1 MQSVRR
7 ALAGS
12 LSLASILA
20 ACNGADVS
28 SGPANPPAQ
37 GITIQVFPPSID
49 LIASPGSRDSESAK
63 AVVHHGSVLDTVAVV
78 QWVVDAPSVAT
89 VTPSGVVTAVSAG
102 KTVLRARLGG
112 AEGTAALT
120 VTAPSPLVVAGL
132 MVTAHIQH
140 TATLLPD
147 GKVLV
152 AGGGT
157 ASAELFDPSTG
168 LFTLTGRMMRPR
180 TGHSATLMPNGKV
193 LIAGGETDPNNY
205 PASGTAELYD
215 PATGTF
221 SPTGVMLQAQWSN
234 SATLLPNGKVL
245 ITGGTTGLTSCCR
258 IAAVPELYDP
268 STGSFTAAGAY
279 AILGAVAETNGLVA
293 VSATALR
300 DGRVLIASEPAAEIY
315 DPVMNTFSRT
325 GTMTTGGP
333 LGTPQ
338 YIGGRTGTLLRDSRV
353 LLVGGEH
360 EDFGR
365 FATAELYDA
374 STGVFTA
381 TGSMAFVR
389 DSHAATLLDDGRV
402 LITGGEGVIGCDSG
416 PGPAC
421 VVESMASAEIY
432 DPSTGRFTLAGTM
445 TSAREF
451 HMATL
456 LKDGRVL
463 ITGGI
468 FFHGGPN
475 SSVTPVLAAELYAL
489 GRDVQITI
497 LKSRGRTGKIS
508 RAIR

>member
-7 ALAGS
+7 NLASG
-12 LSLASILA
+12 LSLVSFLA
-20 ACNGADVS
+20 ACNGAEIS
-28 SGPANPPAQ
+28 PEPANPTAK
-37 GITIQVFPPSID
+37 GYTIQVLPPSID
-49 LIASPGSRDSESAK
+49 LMASPGSPDSESVK
-63 AVVHHGSVLDTVAVV
+63 AVVHHGSVLDTAAVV

-89 VTPSGVVTAVSAG
+89 VTSSGVVTAVAPGNTS
-102 KTVLRARLGG
+102 LRARFGG
-112 AEGTAALT
+112 AEGTAAVT
-120 VTAPSPLVVAGL
+120 VTAPNPLIAAGM
-132 MVTAHIQH
+132 MVTAHVQH
-140 TATLLPD
+140 TATLLAD
-147 GKVLV
+147 GMVLI

-157 ASAELFDPSTG
+157 ASAELFDPSTRR
-168 LFTLTGRMMRPR
+168 FALTGRMMRPR
-180 TGHSATLMPNGKV
+180 TGHSATLLPNGRV
-193 LIAGGETDPNNY
+193 LIAGGETDPASY

-221 SPTGVMLQAQWSN
+221 SPTGVMLQAQWDN

-245 ITGGTTGLTSCCR
+245 ITGGTTGSTSCCP
-258 IAAVPELYDP
+258 IAAFPELYDP

-279 AILGAVAETNGLVA
+279 ATLGAVAETNGLVA

-300 DGRVLIASEPAAEIY
+300 DGRVLVASEPAAELY
-315 DPVMNTFSRT
+315 DPVMDVFSRT

-338 YIGGRTGTLLRDSRV
+338 YIGGRTGTLLHDGRV

-374 STGVFTA
+374 SSGVFTA

-402 LITGGEGVIGCDSG
+402 LITGGEGVVGCDSG
-416 PGPAC
+416 PGPTC
-421 VVESMASAEIY
+421 VVESLASAEIY
-432 DPSTGRFTLAGTM
+432 DPSTGRFRLAGSLN
-445 TSAREF
+445 SAREF
-451 HMATL
+451 HLATL

-468 FFHGGPN
+468 YFHGGSN
-475 SSVTPVLAAELYAL
+475 FSSTPVLGAELYTA
-489 GRDVQITI
+489 GGMSSQSIRI
-497 LKSRGRTGKIS
+497 
-508 RAIR
+508 RAERQDRR